1 MREIVPLIKCSKV
14 NFRYD
19 EGWKVPLRIF
29 PLIIFLDVGYKYW
42 CNCFPFVETMFLP
55 PFFSLNIPMWAS
67 RWRKNFLIVAL
78 ILQGDEIRTQPLH
91 HPTAHSPPL
100 LGQSIFTEQESAFAE
115 LHIEFS
121 RIIYLKHFFYSDSIF
136 PWF

>member
-1 MREIVPLIKCSKV
+1 M
-14 NFRYD
+14 
-19 EGWKVPLRIF
+19 
-29 PLIIFLDVGYKYW
+29 
-42 CNCFPFVETMFLP
+42 
-55 PFFSLNIPMWAS
+55 
-67 RWRKNFLIVAL
+67 AL

-121 RIIYLKHFFYSDSIF
+121 RIIYLKHFFILIQFF
-136 PWF
+136 PGFKIPKSTQTTLLRPEIGHDGK